1 MSKNPIKVALI
12 GNPNVG
18 KTSVFNQLTGTRQ
31 KVGNYAGVTVE
42 RKVGF
47 FQLPSGNQVR
57 VLDLPGTY
65 SLDATSPDE
74 AVTRD
79 VCLGKIKDE
88 SQQDAFLCVVDA
100 TNLKLHLGLVLEMI
114 ELGRP
119 ILLVLNMM
127 DEARRRGM
135 QINTQKLSERLGVP
149 VVETVAVRDSGIQN
163 LMHALDQG
171 KFAVPQT
178 ELTGLTGSQ
187 HQRIQ
192 TILHDVVQFVDEED
206 KQDAIVIELYAKQ
219 FGWEARYAGDD
230 KTLGKAN
237 VRLIEGIN
245 TLGVDL
251 ADPAAQD
258 DKVVTELHLPVGK
271 KVIFKM
277 RSQDVLHSAYMPHF
291 RAQMNCVP
299 GMITQ
304 FSFTPTVTTADM
316 RTDAAIV
323 AKVDKINKIR
333 TKNSAKIVAEG
344 GTALDPYTFDYLL
357 LCNKICGSS
366 HYNMQMKIVVDTPEE
381 FKTWLSDKPTLAQQ
395 WKEANAP
402 KPVET
407 AVAPAV
413 DSTKVVAQVIK

>member
-1 MSKNPIKVALI
+1 MTSFLVFTVLVLIGIAVWQLTKIYDLTQVGNVSDDSEIANDKDNNVNGYLMFAFVGFIYVFTIYSLYAWGEFVLGTPASEHGKDVDSLMAISMALI
-12 GNPNVG
+12 FFVQTVTQFLLHYFAFKYRG
-18 KTSVFNQLTGTRQ
+18 KEGQ
-31 KVGNYAGVTVE
+31 KALYFADNNKLEAIWTIIPVIVLAG
-42 RKVGF
+42 
-47 FQLPSGNQVR
+47 LIM
-57 VLDLPGTY
+57 Y
-65 SLDATSPDE
+65 
-74 AVTRD
+74 
-79 VCLGKIKDE
+79 
-88 SQQDAFLCVVDA
+88 
-100 TNLKLHLGLVLEMI
+100 GLYTWNNIM
-114 ELGRP
+114 
-119 ILLVLNMM
+119 
-127 DEARRRGM
+127 
-135 QINTQKLSERLGVP
+135 
-149 VVETVAVRDSGIQN
+149 
-163 LMHALDQG
+163 
-171 KFAVPQT
+171 
-178 ELTGLTGSQ
+178 
-187 HQRIQ
+187 
-192 TILHDVVQFVDEED
+192 FVDEED

-271 KVIFKM
+271 KIIFKM

-304 FSFTPTVTTADM
+304 FSFTPSVTTADM
-316 RTDAAIV
+316 RNDEAIV

-333 TKNSAKIVAEG
+333 TKNSAKLVAEG

-357 LCNKICGSS
+357 LCNKICGAS

-381 FKTWLSDKPTLAQQ
+381 YKAWLAEKPTLAQQ

-402 KPVET
+402 KPAET
-407 AVAPAV
+407 PGAVAV
-413 DSTKVVAQVIK
+413 DSTRVIAQVIK